1 MEFIGAKKK
10 TDTTIVDPVIRN
22 EARQYSVQTRLA
34 FLPDDVIGQ
43 SWYFR
48 LLTLIYY
55 YIFVYFHGFESK
67 IDEKSDTIQFDFSC
81 SYRYG

>member
-1 MEFIGAKKK
+1 MELIGIKNH
-10 TDTTIVDPVIRN
+10 TDTDITDPVIRN
-22 EARQYSVQTRLA
+22 EARQYSVRTRLA
-34 FLPDDVIGQ
+34 FLPDEVIGQ

-67 IDEKSDTIQFDFSC
+67 NNEKSYKINFEIN
-81 SYRYG
+81 

>member
-1 MEFIGAKKK
+1 MEFFYAKKK
-10 TDTTIVDPVIRN
+10 TDRAINDPVIRN
-22 EARQYSVQTRLA
+22 EARRYSVETRLA

-67 IDEKSDTIQFDFSC
+67 INEKADTIQLDFFL
-81 SYRYG
+81 

>member
-10 TDTTIVDPVIRN
+10 TDKAISDPVVRN
-22 EARQYSVQTRLA
+22 EARRYSVRTRLA
-34 FLPDDVIGQ
+34 FLPDDVIGE

-48 LLTLIYY
+48 LLTWIYY

-67 IDEKSDTIQFDFSC
+67 NL
-81 SYRYG
+81 